1 MIAARQVASK
11 IIASGPSALPVQAP
25 RSGAEVIQALR
36 AEERAAVESLINK
49 LFQEIRSA
57 RTAWRQAW
65 PTVAVVDAAKVTW
78 TLALIEGGVRDWDRQ
93 VEYGLRR
100 LRAEPSDFVPA
111 PGKFV
116 EWCSPRPED
125 LGLQPAERA
134 FEEACRNAH
143 PSYRAKASWSHTVT
157 YHAAIAVGLDVFGE
171 LSGAESWRLFER
183 SYALMTRRAIS
194 GQPLG
199 DAVPLGLTHDGHK
212 TAVELAEE
220 RSLQQAMRIREI
232 QGVTQSG
239 PAAREALL
247 ASVRR
252 RRSGGVA

>member
-1 MIAARQVASK
+1 MPV
-11 IIASGPSALPVQAP
+11 LPP
-25 RSGAEVIQALR
+25 RSGTEVIEALR
-36 AEERAAVESLINK
+36 EEERSAVETLINR

-57 RTAWRQAW
+57 RPAWRQAW
-65 PTVAVVDAAKVTW
+65 PTAEIVNASKLTW

-93 VEYGLRR
+93 VEFGLKR

-125 LGLQPAERA
+125 LGLQPADRA

-143 PSYRAKASWSHTVT
+143 PSYRAKAVWSHTVT

-171 LSGAESWRLFER
+171 LSGAESWRLFDR
-183 SYALMTRRAIS
+183 AYSLMTRRAIG
-194 GQPLG
+194 GQHLG
-199 DAVPLGLTHDGHK
+199 DAVPLGLTHDGQK
-212 TAVELAEE
+212 SAVELAEQL
-220 RSLQQAMRIREI
+220 SLQQASKIREI
-232 QGVTQSG
+232 QGVTLTG

-247 ASVRR
+247 ARVRR
-252 RRSGGVA
+252 GRQGGVA